1 MQYTFPD
8 TVPLSDDTIGRDQ
21 LDTIMNE
28 LTRKYYGFIL
38 VMCPDCW
45 AINARHWD
53 DFVECINGD
62 CAYMFRASEA
72 TDLFF

>member
-38 VMCPDCW
+38 VMCPDC
-45 AINARHWD
+45 
-53 DFVECINGD
+53 
-62 CAYMFRASEA
+62 
-72 TDLFF
+72 